1 MKIKEIALLIK
12 KSQLKLF
19 LIIILFLSTI
29 HIIFEKNKIHILETV
44 KDKNVTKIIFS
55 DEQYQAALY
64 SNADEPIK
72 FMQLN
77 STKIKYL
84 GIFPKESMLI
94 IYLGYFICLSG
105 LIINTKFKKNDT
117 VLNER

>member
-12 KSQLKLF
+12 KSQLKLI
-19 LIIILFLSTI
+19 LITILFLSTL
-29 HIIFEKNKIHILETV
+29 HIIFEKNKTHILETI
-44 KDKNVTKIIFS
+44 KDKNVTKIVFS

-84 GIFPKESMLI
+84 GVFPEESIII

-105 LIINTKFKKNDT
+105 LIIKTKFKKNET
-117 VLNER
+117 VFNER